1 VARKFLI
8 LLLGLAAAVVWSGFE
23 MGSHWTHLQR
33 YYFST
38 YVLGASSGKAPYRL
52 LYVLDANG
60 WRIAD
65 DLDVVRVVPSR
76 NASQAGFPF
85 VLSEWSRQHG
95 AKRLE
100 WREFTAHDDAVA
112 YELLKDSIY
121 QGRTPFNLIR
131 FPIAVGTVLVVGL
144 FLITLLRNRKE
155 AQNTIQGKTLRGP
168 RLVTVSEFN
177 LLRRG
182 EGVSLET
189 VEQPRKTDRIIRRS
203 HQQSMLRIP
212 RSEESSHFLIMG
224 DSGTGKSS
232 LIRQL
237 LIQIR
242 IRGEGAVVYDP
253 ALEFLPQFF
262 NPVSDTILNPTDS
275 RMPFW
280 TPSDEVQYPAE
291 SAAIADSLF
300 PDRPRDNNFFTEAA
314 RKIFAHLLRYRP
326 TPQELTHWMKNMD
339 EVDQRVAETELE
351 AMIQKSARAQ
361 RAAVQATFNQAAA
374 AFQLL
379 PSEREAQGR
388 WSAAHWSKERHGWIF
403 IPTLPVLRESLRP
416 LLSMWLDCLILR
428 LMDANGRTNSR
439 IWFILDELSSL
450 QRLPQLPSA
459 ITESRKSNVCFVIGF
474 QGRSQFEA
482 IYGVQ
487 SEAMLSQPMTKL
499 FLRTSEPSAADW
511 TSRSIGEVEVL
522 RLEAAKTST
531 LSLFSAP
538 RQATSTHVRRY
549 NERLVMSSTIA
560 GLDDLA
566 GYLKSKNFVVPMS
579 FPYLKPELRHPA
591 FLPRALPELQTLV
604 LSTGSTMSRELGS
617 KLRISTRKSSRKK
630 SSNPPG
636 TTQIEIFK

>member
-1 VARKFLI
+1 
-8 LLLGLAAAVVWSGFE
+8 
-23 MGSHWTHLQR
+23 
-33 YYFST
+33 
-38 YVLGASSGKAPYRL
+38 
-52 LYVLDANG
+52 
-60 WRIAD
+60 
-65 DLDVVRVVPSR
+65 
-76 NASQAGFPF
+76 
-85 VLSEWSRQHG
+85 
-95 AKRLE
+95 
-100 WREFTAHDDAVA
+100 
-112 YELLKDSIY
+112 
-121 QGRTPFNLIR
+121 
-131 FPIAVGTVLVVGL
+131 VGTTLIAGL
-144 FLITLLRNRKE
+144 LLITLFRDRKE
-155 AQNTIQGKTLRGP
+155 AQHTIQGKTLRGP

-182 EGVSLET
+182 EGVSFET
-189 VEQPRKTDRIIRRS
+189 AAKSRKTNRIIR
-203 HQQSMLRIP
+203 QSPKQSTLRIP
-212 RSEESSHFLIMG
+212 RGEENSHFLVMG

-262 NPVSDTILNPTDS
+262 DPISDTILNPTDS

-291 SAAIADSLF
+291 AAAIADSLF
-300 PDRPRDNNFFTEAA
+300 PDRVRDNNFFTEAA

-379 PSEREAQGR
+379 PSEREGQGR
-388 WSAAHWSKERHGWIF
+388 WSAAQWAKERRGWIF

-416 LLSMWLDCLILR
+416 LLSTWLDCLILR

-487 SEAMLSQPMTKL
+487 SEAMLSQPMTKI

-522 RLEAAKTST
+522 RLEAAKTNT
-531 LSLFSAP
+531 LGLFSAP
-538 RQATSTHVRRY
+538 RRAISTHLRRY
-549 NERLVMSSTIA
+549 TERLVMSSTIA

-566 GYLKSKNFVVPMS
+566 GYLKSKNLVVPMS

-604 LSTGSTMSRELGS
+604 LSTSSTTSRDLGS
-617 KLRISTRKSSRKK
+617 KPRISTKKSSRKK
-630 SSNPPG
+630 SSNSMGP
-636 TTQIEIFK
+636 TQIEIFK